1 MDSRVIKKQLF
12 QIQRTIAFWK
22 RILWIYFA
30 ENINKFE
37 MWPLVIFNIIP
48 KLPLFLFWNPNF
60 TKISIKKN
68 KKIPSCRR
76 IISLH
81 SMLSPRQLQETQ
93 KKNRT
98 MQVVVVLLSFSF
110 LQLLTNQTDYK
121 ILNQM
126 CNFQFQHKPI
136 NSLLLRASSSIARFF
151 FCSCGFF
158 FSHFLCV
165 CSIVKI
171 LWHFIISLNFL
182 N

>member
-1 MDSRVIKKQLF
+1 MDSCVIKKQLF

-60 TKISIKKN
+60 TNITIKKYHHVGEEFLYTLYA
-68 KKIPSCRR
+68 PSSSIARSPKEESHHAG
-76 IISLH
+76 ISG
-81 SMLSPRQLQETQ
+81 SYFFP
-93 KKNRT
+93 
-98 MQVVVVLLSFSF
+98 F
-110 LQLLTNQTDYK
+110 LQLLTNQTNCK

-136 NSLLLRASSSIARFF
+136 NPLLLQASSSTTWFF
-151 FCSCGFF
+151 FCRCGFF
-158 FSHFLCV
+158 FSHFFCV
-165 CSIVKI
+165 
-171 LWHFIISLNFL
+171 
-182 N
+182 